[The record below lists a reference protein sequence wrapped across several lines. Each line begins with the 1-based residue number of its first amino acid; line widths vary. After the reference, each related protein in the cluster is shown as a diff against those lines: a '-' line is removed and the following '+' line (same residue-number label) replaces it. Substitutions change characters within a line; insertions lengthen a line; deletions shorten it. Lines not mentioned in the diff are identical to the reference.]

1 MLFSLLFWLAA
12 VLVSLLLE
20 ERVKVLFDTFSFKKK
35 NDSKNG
41 RGAAH
46 RAAPFVYALQAVMPF
61 SVIR

>member
-1 MLFSLLFWLAA
+1 MFYRQKM
-12 VLVSLLLE
+12 LE
-20 ERVKVLFDTFSFKKK
+20 ERLKVLFDSFTFKKN

>member
-1 MLFSLLFWLAA
+1 MFYRQKM
-12 VLVSLLLE
+12 LE
-20 ERVKVLFDTFSFKKK
+20 ERLKVLFDSFSFKKK
-35 NDSKNG
+35 NDNKKNG

>member
-1 MLFSLLFWLAA
+1 MFYRQKM
-12 VLVSLLLE
+12 LE
-20 ERVKVLFDTFSFKKK
+20 ERLKVLFDSFSFKKK

-46 RAAPFVYALQAVMPF
+46 RAAPFVYALQAVMPI